1 MDNFNKIGYLAIVSI
16 FMIQKADNS
25 TFRYC

>member
-1 MDNFNKIGYLAIVSI
+1 MDYLNKIGYLAIVSI

-25 TFRYC
+25 TFHSC